1 MIKKLFI
8 GVILVALS
16 LYTVFAIMSDDKQLS
31 WYGFFAWLVVGFY
44 VWKFE
49 RKKIKALEASKLQA
63 LQNRVAHLARQ
74 LDELPRR

>member
-1 MIKKLFI
+1 MINKFFI
-8 GVILVALS
+8 GVILVVLS

-49 RKKIKALEASKLQA
+49 REKAKAREASKLQA
-63 LQNRVAHLARQ
+63 LQNRVAHLERE
-74 LDELPRR
+74 LELPRR